1 MTTTKH
7 TLAKSERLSWKRYI
21 DTLFANGHTF
31 VAYPWRVVYLY
42 TDETMPARTNMLVS
56 VSKKKFK
63 RAVKRNR
70 IKRQLRE
77 SYRLHKQELIA
88 PLEEANKHL
97 LLAFIY
103 LDKEEHTFKEMEK
116 AINKTVRLLKE
127 RLSS

>member
-1 MTTTKH
+1 
-7 TLAKSERLSWKRYI
+7 
-21 DTLFANGHTF
+21 
-31 VAYPWRVVYLY
+31 
-42 TDETMPARTNMLVS
+42 MPAPTNMLVS

-77 SYRLHKQELIA
+77 SYRLHKHELIT
-88 PLEEANKHL
+88 PLQEANKSL
-97 LLAFIY
+97 LVAFIY